1 MFISDSLCDD
11 NSIKR
16 IIEQKRK
23 FSIIP
28 KDQEKFIGGLRM
40 KEKPERL
47 PEQQREK
54 MREILKDIKYH
65 FEL

>member
-47 PEQQREK
+47 PEQ
-54 MREILKDIKYH
+54 
-65 FEL
+65 